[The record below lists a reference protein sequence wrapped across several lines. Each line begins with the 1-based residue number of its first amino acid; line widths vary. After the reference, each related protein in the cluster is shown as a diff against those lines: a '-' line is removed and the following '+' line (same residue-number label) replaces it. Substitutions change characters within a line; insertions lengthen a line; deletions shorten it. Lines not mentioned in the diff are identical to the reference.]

1 VAIAVL
7 KEMSVVNVQI
17 SVDGEHFMAR
27 TKQSTAHTSVSQPIT
42 LLSIAVIGFLVGVSQ
57 TASAQDASI
66 AQPQQIFQDQQTRDP
81 FSNRGSDQSG
91 GVMDLIHRAMQA
103 GGTSNE
109 DFVSGQQENLDS
121 ATEAFRAAQ
130 QKRLTGTPTAP
141 AATPGTLTTPKN

>member
-1 VAIAVL
+1 
-7 KEMSVVNVQI
+7 
-17 SVDGEHFMAR
+17 MAR
-27 TKQSTAHTSVSQPIT
+27 TKQSMAHTGVSHRIT
-42 LLSIAVIGFLVGVSQ
+42 LLSIAAIGLLVGVSEA
-57 TASAQDASI
+57 ASAQDASI

-103 GGTSNE
+103 GGTSSE

-130 QKRLTGTPTAP
+130 QKRLSGTPTTP
-141 AATPGTLTTPKN
+141 TATPSTPTTPKN